1 MKTIYLDHSAT
12 TPLHPQVLEA
22 MLPVYQEHF
31 GNPSSLHSYGRAG
44 RHMLNNARDHI
55 ASLLGCSASELI
67 FTSGGTESDN
77 LAISGV
83 VRAAERGHIITS
95 QVEHHAVLATCQAL
109 EQVGYDV
116 TYVPVDE
123 SGQVSI
129 DHVERAIRPDTL
141 LISLI
146 YGSNEVGTLQPIEAV
161 GHLARER
168 GILFHVDA
176 VQALGKVPIKLDELP
191 VDLMSFSAHKIN
203 GPKGVGLLYAS
214 ATTVLHPLMSG
225 GAQERKRRA
234 GTENVA
240 GIVGMAKALELAE
253 ENREQNVAYLK
264 RLRQTM
270 LEALHAELGA
280 PHIHVNGHR
289 EDMLPHIL
297 NISFPLVDTE
307 TMLMNL
313 DINGIAAAS
322 GSACSSGS
330 LERSHVIRAMQLP
343 DDISASAIRFS
354 FGRENT
360 EEEVTH
366 AANIV
371 ATIVKKRL

>member
-22 MLPVYQEHF
+22 MLPVFQEHF

-44 RHMLNNARDHI
+44 RHMLNDARDHI
-55 ASLLGCSASELI
+55 ASLLDCKASELI

-77 LAISGV
+77 LAITGV
-83 VRAAERGHIITS
+83 VRAAERGHIVTS

-109 EQVGYDV
+109 QRIGYDV

-123 SGQVSI
+123 SGQVSVEDI
-129 DHVERAIRPDTL
+129 ERAIRPDTL
-141 LISLI
+141 LISII
-146 YGSNEVGTLQPIEAV
+146 YGNNEVGTVQPIEAI

-168 GILFHVDA
+168 GIMFHVDA
-176 VQALGKVPIKLDELP
+176 VQALGKLPIKLDEMP

-214 ATTVLHPLMSG
+214 AQTVLHPLMSG

-240 GIVGMAKALELAE
+240 GIVGMTKALELAE
-253 ENREQNVAYLK
+253 DNREQNVVYLT
-264 RLRQTM
+264 RLRETM
-270 LEALHAELGA
+270 LEALQAELGSA
-280 PHIHVNGHR
+280 HFQVNGHR
-289 EDMLPHIL
+289 EEALPHIL
-297 NISFPLVDTE
+297 NVSFPQVDTE

-313 DINGIAAAS
+313 DLNGIAAAS

-330 LERSHVIRAMQLP
+330 LERSHVIEAMQLP
-343 DDISASAIRFS
+343 EHISASAVRFS
-354 FGRENT
+354 FGIENT
-360 EEEVTH
+360 VEEVAR

>member
-44 RHMLNNARDHI
+44 KHLLNDARDRI
-55 ASLLGCSASELI
+55 AALLGCKASELI

-77 LAISGV
+77 LAITGV

-95 QVEHHAVLATCQAL
+95 SVEHHAVLATCTAL

-116 TYVPVDE
+116 TYVPVDQ
-123 SGQVSI
+123 SGLVSI
-129 DHVERAIRPDTL
+129 DDVERAIRPDTL

-146 YGSNEVGTLQPIEAV
+146 YGNNEVGTLQPIEAV
-161 GHLARER
+161 GRLARER
-168 GILFHVDA
+168 GVTFHVDA
-176 VQALGKVPIKLDELP
+176 VQALGKIPIKLDELP

-214 ATTVLHPLMSG
+214 AKKVLHPLMSG

-253 ENREQNVAYLK
+253 EHREHNVVYLK
-264 RLRQTM
+264 RLRQLM
-270 LEALHAELGA
+270 LEQLQAQLGA
-280 PHIHVNGHR
+280 THFHVNGHLK
-289 EDMLPHIL
+289 EKLPHIL
-297 NISFPLVDTE
+297 NVSFPSVDTE
-307 TMLMNL
+307 NMLMHL
-313 DINGIAAAS
+313 DLNGIAAAS

-343 DDISASAIRFS
+343 EHISQSAIRFS
-354 FGRENT
+354 FGIENS
-360 EEEVTH
+360 EEEVAR
-366 AANIV
+366 AASIV
-371 ATIVKKRL
+371 ANIVKKRL